1 MAGLR
6 QALLACVLS
15 VSAASV
21 MALDVNDI
29 NELLANGVQD
39 SVIINMVQGNK
50 LDRPLSAREIVSLT
64 RAGASQPLLEYL
76 TSAGAANQSYVAS
89 QPAPVYVEPAPTVVQ
104 QQPNVIVQQPP
115 TVVTQA
121 PTVVYE
127 APTVVYETPTYYYP
141 QSYVYPQPYYYPY
154 RSGPSFNFSFG
165 GSRHRYGPPR
175 GGHHPPSH
183 GRPGGG
189 RHGGRR

>member
-1 MAGLR
+1 MARIR

-29 NELLANGVQD
+29 TELLANGVQD
-39 SVIINMVQGNK
+39 SVIINMVQSNK
-50 LDRPLSAREIVSLT
+50 LDRPLSAREIVSLS

-127 APTVVYETPTYYYP
+127 TPTYYYP
-141 QSYVYPQPYYYPY
+141 RSYVYPRPYYYPY
-154 RSGPSFNFSFG
+154 RSGPSFSFSFG
-165 GSRHRYGPPR
+165 GGRRHYGPPR
-175 GGHHPPSH
+175 GGHRGGPPRH
-183 GRPGGG
+183 GG